1 MRGDDRVKIF
11 LTGGTGFVG
20 IHVVAALRARG
31 HTVVCLAR
39 DPRKAATVF
48 DGAPPACLAGDLT
61 DSNALRRG
69 CTDTDA
75 VVHLA
80 GLTSAKSRAELFAT
94 NADGTRTLVEAARA
108 VGSSVR
114 RFVYVSSLAAAG
126 PVTNGVIP
134 SGGEE
139 AGPVSD
145 YGRSKL
151 AGEGPVRELALD
163 WTILRPP
170 AVYGPWDREFLRLFA
185 IAKRG
190 IAPMFGDGSQ
200 RLSLVFAPDLADAIV
215 ACIEH
220 PPPRGVYY
228 PAHGEQTT
236 QRALIERIGEAL
248 ATRVRVLS
256 LPRAVVRPLGWISEN
271 AAKLAGRST
280 LLSTDK
286 ANELL
291 ADAWLCSPAAL
302 EAATGWRAATD
313 LASGLR
319 QTATWYRKMSWI

>member
-1 MRGDDRVKIF
+1 VKIF
-11 LTGGTGFVG
+11 VTGGTGFVG

-31 HTVVCLAR
+31 HAVVCLVR

-48 DGAPPACLAGDLT
+48 DGAPPDCVAGDLAN
-61 DSNALRRG
+61 DDALRRG
-69 CTDTDA
+69 CADADA

-80 GLTSAKSRAELFAT
+80 GLTSAKSRTELFAA
-94 NADGTRTLVEAARA
+94 NADGTRALVESAGAPGAR
-108 VGSSVR
+108 VR

-134 SGGEE
+134 HGSEE
-139 AGPVSD
+139 PHPVSD

-151 AGEGPVRELALD
+151 AGETPVRALAID
-163 WTILRPP
+163 WAIVRPP

-215 ACIEH
+215 ACVER

-228 PAHGEQTT
+228 PTHGEQTT
-236 QRALIERIGEAL
+236 QRALLERIGEAL
-248 ATRVRVLS
+248 ATRVRVLR

-271 AAKLAGRST
+271 AARLAGRST

-286 ANELL
+286 AHELL
-291 ADAWLCSPAAL
+291 AGAWLCSPAAL

-313 LASGLR
+313 LTSGLR

>member
-1 MRGDDRVKIF
+1 MKIF
-11 LTGGTGFVG
+11 VTGGTGFVG
-20 IHVVAALRARG
+20 IHLVAALRARG
-31 HTVVCLAR
+31 HHVVCLVR

-48 DGAPPACLAGDLT
+48 DGAPPDCVAGDLT
-61 DSNALRRG
+61 DGDTLRRG
-69 CTDTDA
+69 CAGADA

-80 GLTSAKSRAELFAT
+80 GLTSAKSRSELFAT
-94 NADGTRTLVEAARA
+94 NADGTRALVEAARA
-108 VGSSVR
+108 PESSVG
-114 RFVYVSSLAAAG
+114 RFLYVSSLAAAG
-126 PVTNGVIP
+126 PVTNAVIP
-134 SGGEE
+134 DGGEDSH
-139 AGPVSD
+139 PVSD

-151 AGEGPVRELALD
+151 AGETPVRTLAID

-215 ACIEH
+215 ACVER

-236 QRALIERIGEAL
+236 QRALVARIGDAL
-248 ATRVRVLS
+248 ATRVRILS
-256 LPRAVVRPLGWISEN
+256 LPRGVVRPLGWISEN
-271 AAKLAGRST
+271 AARLAGRST

-302 EAATGWRAATD
+302 ERATGWRAATD